1 MPLNPRSTAPSA
13 PAPIGRRLLGRWWR
27 RQSPARQDRYAT
39 LAPLA
44 SVLLFL
50 AAIISAF
57 WYLRN
62 EEIEREAEAVKRDTE
77 IAQQQIRLRLI
88 ENQEQL
94 VRMAREIVTRELDGA
109 SFLDQAARFTA
120 DRPEIQQLSW
130 IGAER
135 QVRARQT
142 AYFERELPPAKI
154 TAPSP
159 ARRRGNAAA
168 SAAEEAASAAAVAA
182 ANAAANAAG
191 RPNEADWAFIAARD
205 VRQPIYSRPF
215 KDPAG
220 TLVFELHVPLLDKG
234 SFSGALVVEYSID
247 VLLRHFV
254 PSEVTGRHAI
264 AVVDERERVI
274 ASSVTPMPGPAR
286 VPASIVHDVPLAP
299 AANGLILRGT
309 GYRTSVGL
317 IGNTLFWMVVAL
329 SVLTVWMLLGT
340 WRHMRR
346 RGQIQG
352 ALVAETNFRRAM
364 ENSMLTGMRAMDLE
378 GRVSYVN
385 PAFCAMTGFTEH
397 ELIGRLPPYP
407 YWPHDRIE
415 ENSRLLQQE
424 LQGRSP
430 AGGIEVK
437 VMRKN
442 GTLFDARM
450 YVSPLVDARG
460 HQTGWMTSMTNI
472 TEAKRIRDQ
481 LSASHERF
489 TTVLE
494 GLDASVSVLSV
505 QQGELLFANRSYRL
519 WFGAEA
525 RGHALLASGAG
536 PAVPFIAEPDDA
548 VDGLSGLPAQE
559 LTGIGTN
566 PREVYVHQLDKWFDV
581 RSRYLQWTD
590 GRLAQMLIATDI
602 TGRRRAEEQA
612 AAQAEKAQ
620 VSSRL
625 ITMGEMASSVA
636 HELNQPLTA
645 ITNYCSGMVS
655 RVKAETI
662 QQADL
667 IAALEKTAR
676 QAERA
681 GQIIHRIRAFVKKSE
696 PQRQDAHAKDIVE
709 DAVELAS
716 IELRRRNVAIH
727 HYVAQRLPVL
737 RCDPILIEQV
747 LLNLLKNAAEAIDSA
762 KLPAAR
768 RHIELR
774 VIPRHTPDEGGV
786 IEFSV
791 TDMGPGLPEEV
802 INRLY
807 EAFFSTKAEGMGIG
821 LSLCR
826 SIVESHR
833 GRIKAQNIYNGA
845 SVAGCRFAFTLPVET
860 NARHE
865 ETTLPPPPLFSRV
878 PQALSTQPS
887 SPTSAAPPA
896 ANSTP

>member
-1 MPLNPRSTAPSA
+1 MTSLSPPPTPAGPASA
-13 PAPIGRRLLGRWWR
+13 QRRLLGRWWR
-27 RQSPARQDRYAT
+27 RQSPARQDRFAT
-39 LAPLA
+39 LGPLA

-62 EEIEREAEAVKRDTE
+62 EELEREAEAVKRDTE

-94 VRMAREIVTRELDGA
+94 VRMAREFVTRELDA
-109 SFLDQAARFTA
+109 SDFTPQASGFVS
-120 DRPEIQQLSW
+120 DRPEITQFVWLGADRRVRGRYSAQ
-130 IGAER
+130 AER
-135 QVRARQT
+135 
-142 AYFERELPPAKI
+142 ED
-154 TAPSP
+154 SP
-159 ARRRGNAAA
+159 ASGAQVPAPATART
-168 SAAEEAASAAAVAA
+168 ETE
-182 ANAAANAAG
+182 
-191 RPNEADWAFIAARD
+191 WAYIAARD
-205 VRQPIYSRPF
+205 LRQPIYSRTY
-215 KDPAG
+215 KDRHGAM
-220 TLVFELHVPLLDKG
+220 VFQVHVPMLHRG
-234 SFSGALVVEYSID
+234 QFSGVLVADYSID
-247 VLLRHFV
+247 VLMRHFV
-254 PSEVTGRHAI
+254 PTEVTRRHTI
-264 AVVDERERVI
+264 AVIDEREQTI
-274 ASSVTPMPGPAR
+274 ASSVLPMPGGAR
-286 VPASIVHDVPLAP
+286 QRAPILHDVPLAP
-299 AANGLILRGT
+299 AANGLVLRGS

-329 SVLTVWMLLGT
+329 SVLTLWMLLGT
-340 WRHMRR
+340 WRHVRR
-346 RGQIQG
+346 RAQIQG
-352 ALVAETNFRRAM
+352 ALVQETNFRRAM
-364 ENSMLTGMRAMDLE
+364 ENSMLTGMRAMDIE
-378 GRVSYVN
+378 GRVTYVN

-407 YWPHDRIE
+407 YWPADRID

-437 VMRKN
+437 VVRKN

-450 YVSPLVDARG
+450 YVSPLVDSRG

-494 GLDASVSVLSV
+494 GLEAAVSVLSV

-525 RGHALLASGAG
+525 GGHALLASGTAPNLPLDMTG
-536 PAVPFIAEPDDA
+536 HDDE
-548 VDGLSGLPAQE
+548 DGLSGLPTQE
-559 LTGIGTN
+559 LTGLGAN
-566 PREVYVHQLDKWFDV
+566 PREVYAAALDKWFDV
-581 RSRYLQWTD
+581 RARYLQWTD
-590 GRLAQMLIATDI
+590 GRLAQMLIATDV
-602 TGRRRAEEQA
+602 TARRRAEELAEQ
-612 AAQAEKAQ
+612 QAEKAQ

-645 ITNYCSGMVS
+645 ITNYCNGMVS
-655 RVKAETI
+655 RVKADAI
-662 QQADL
+662 DRDAL
-667 IAALEKTAR
+667 IAALGKTAR

-696 PQRQDAHAKDIVE
+696 PQRQPSQAKAIVD

-727 HYVAQRLPVL
+727 HYVAQRLPDVN
-737 RCDPILIEQV
+737 CDPILIEQV
-747 LLNLLKNAAEAIDSA
+747 LLNLLKNGAEAIDNA
-762 KLPAAR
+762 KMPPSR

-791 TDMGPGLPEEV
+791 TDMGPGLPDEV
-802 INRLY
+802 IARLY

-833 GRIKAQNIYNGA
+833 GRIKAQNLYNGTLIT
-845 SVAGCRFAFTLPVET
+845 GCRFAFTLPVET
-860 NARHE
+860 TARHE
-865 ETTLPPPPLFSRV
+865 ETTLAHRPDDT
-878 PQALSTQPS
+878 ALDAETRHNR
-887 SPTSAAPPA
+887 TPA
-896 ANSTP
+896 ARTHP

>member
-1 MPLNPRSTAPSA
+1 MTSLSPGPGSTGSA
-13 PAPIGRRLLGRWWR
+13 AGQRRLIGRWWR
-27 RQSPARQDRYAT
+27 RQSAARQDRFAT
-39 LAPLA
+39 LGPLA

-62 EEIEREAEAVKRDTE
+62 EEIERETEAVKRDTE

-94 VRMAREIVTRELDGA
+94 VRMAREVVTRELETADFR
-109 SFLDQAARFTA
+109 SQAAAFSN
-120 DRPEIQQLSW
+120 DRPEITQFVWLT
-130 IGAER
+130 ANR
-135 QVRARQT
+135 QSRAGYSAQP
-142 AYFERELPPAKI
+142 EREDGAGPADK
-154 TAPSP
+154 
-159 ARRRGNAAA
+159 
-168 SAAEEAASAAAVAA
+168 AA
-182 ANAAANAAG
+182 ANVPG
-191 RPNEADWAFIAARD
+191 RTETEWAFIAARD
-205 VRQPIYSRPF
+205 LRQPIYSRPF
-215 KDPAG
+215 KDVHGAM
-220 TLVFELHVPLLDKG
+220 VFQVMVPMLDRG
-234 SFSGALVVEYSID
+234 QFSGALVVNYSID
-247 VLLRHFV
+247 VLMRHFV
-254 PSEVTGRHAI
+254 PSEVTRRHTV
-264 AVVDERERVI
+264 AVLDDQDRTI
-274 ASSVTPMPGPAR
+274 ASTMLPMPGSKQRPA
-286 VPASIVHDVPLAP
+286 AIVHDVPLAP
-299 AANGLILRGT
+299 AANGLVLRGS

-329 SVLTVWMLLGT
+329 SVLTLWMLLGT
-340 WRHMRR
+340 WRHVRR
-346 RGQIQG
+346 RAQIQG
-352 ALVAETNFRRAM
+352 ALVQETNFRRAM
-364 ENSMLTGMRAMDLE
+364 ENSMLTGMRAMDIE
-378 GRVSYVN
+378 GRVTYVN

-407 YWPHDRIE
+407 YWPADRID
-415 ENSRLLQQE
+415 ENTRLLMQE

-442 GTLFDARM
+442 GSLFDARM
-450 YVSPLVDARG
+450 YVSPLVDSRG

-494 GLDASVSVLSV
+494 GLEAAVSVLSV

-519 WFGAEA
+519 WFGADA
-525 RGHALLASGAG
+525 KGHALLASGA
-536 PAVPFIAEPDDA
+536 VPNMPLDVTGHDDE
-548 VDGLSGLPAQE
+548 DSLSGLPTQE
-559 LTGIGTN
+559 LTGLGAN
-566 PREVYVHQLDKWFDV
+566 PREVYAAGLDKWFDV
-581 RSRYLQWTD
+581 RARYLQWTD
-590 GRLAQMLIATDI
+590 GRLAQMLIATDV
-602 TGRRRAEEQA
+602 TARRRAEELAEQ
-612 AAQAEKAQ
+612 QAEKAQ

-645 ITNYCSGMVS
+645 INNYCNGMVS
-655 RVKAETI
+655 RVKADTI
-662 QQADL
+662 DRDAL
-667 IAALEKTAR
+667 LAALGKTAR

-696 PQRQDAHAKDIVE
+696 PQRQPSQASAIVNE
-709 DAVELAS
+709 AVELAG

-727 HYVAQRLPVL
+727 HYVAQRLPIL
-737 RCDPILIEQV
+737 SCDPILIEQV

-762 KLPAAR
+762 KLPASR

-791 TDMGPGLPEEV
+791 TDMGPGLPDEV
-802 INRLY
+802 IARLY

-833 GRIKAQNIYNGA
+833 GRIKAQNLYNGDL
-845 SVAGCRFAFTLPVET
+845 VTGCRFAFTLPVET
-860 NARHE
+860 TVRQE
-865 ETTLPPPPLFSRV
+865 ETTLLHQGPPHSV
-878 PQALSTQPS
+878 
-887 SPTSAAPPA
+887 APR
-896 ANSTP
+896 

>member
-1 MPLNPRSTAPSA
+1 MTPSPPGPASTGIAN
-13 PAPIGRRLLGRWWR
+13 GQRRLLGRWWR
-27 RQSPARQDRYAT
+27 RQSPARQDRFAT
-39 LAPLA
+39 LGPLA

-62 EEIEREAEAVKRDTE
+62 EEIERETEAVKRDTE

-94 VRMAREIVTRELDGA
+94 VRMAREFVTKELDAGDFLPQAA
-109 SFLDQAARFTA
+109 SFAN
-120 DRPEIQQLSW
+120 DRPEVTQFVWLAADRRARARYSVQ
-130 IGAER
+130 AER
-135 QVRARQT
+135 EDGAKPT
-142 AYFERELPPAKI
+142 AGALAKLP
-154 TAPSP
+154 
-159 ARRRGNAAA
+159 
-168 SAAEEAASAAAVAA
+168 
-182 ANAAANAAG
+182 G
-191 RPNEADWAFIAARD
+191 RTETEWAFIAARD
-205 VRQPIYSRPF
+205 LRQPIYSRPF
-215 KDPAG
+215 RDGSG
-220 TLVFELHVPLLDKG
+220 TMVFQVLVPMLDRG
-234 SFSGALVVEYSID
+234 QFSGALVADYSID
-247 VLLRHFV
+247 TLMRHQV
-254 PSEVTGRHAI
+254 PTEVTRRHTV
-264 AVVDERERVI
+264 AVIDERELTI
-274 ASSVTPMPGPAR
+274 ASTVLPMPGNAR
-286 VPASIVHDVPLAP
+286 VRAAILHDVPLAP
-299 AANGLILRGT
+299 AANGLVLRGS

-329 SVLTVWMLLGT
+329 SVLTLWMLLGT
-340 WRHMRR
+340 WRHVRR
-346 RGQIQG
+346 RAQISG
-352 ALVAETNFRRAM
+352 ALVQETNFRRAM
-364 ENSMLTGMRAMDLE
+364 ENSMLTGMRAMDIE
-378 GRVSYVN
+378 GRVTYVN

-407 YWPHDRIE
+407 YWPADRID
-415 ENSRLLQQE
+415 ENTRLLQQE

-494 GLDASVSVLSV
+494 GLEAAVSVQSV

-519 WFGAEA
+519 WFGAESG
-525 RGHALLASGAG
+525 GHALLASGAA
-536 PAVPFIAEPDDA
+536 PNVP
-548 VDGLSGLPAQE
+548 VDVTGHEDEDSLSGLPTQE
-559 LTGIGTN
+559 LTNLGAN
-566 PREVYVHQLDKWFDV
+566 PREVYAAGLDKWFDV
-581 RSRYLQWTD
+581 RARYLQWTD
-590 GRLAQMLIATDI
+590 GRLAQMLIATDV
-602 TGRRRAEEQA
+602 TARRRAEELAGQ
-612 AAQAEKAQ
+612 QAEKAQ

-625 ITMGEMASSVA
+625 IMMGEMASSVA

-645 ITNYCSGMVS
+645 ITNYCNGMVS
-655 RVKAETI
+655 RVVADTI
-662 QQADL
+662 DRDAL
-667 IAALEKTAR
+667 IAALGKTAR

-696 PQRQDAHAKDIVE
+696 PQRQASQALAIVE

-727 HYVAQRLPVL
+727 HYVAQRLPVIH
-737 RCDPILIEQV
+737 CDPILIEQV
-747 LLNLLKNAAEAIDSA
+747 LLNLLKNGAEAIDSA
-762 KLPAAR
+762 KLPASR

-774 VIPRHTPDEGGV
+774 VVPRHTPEEGGV

-802 INRLY
+802 IARLY
-807 EAFFSTKAEGMGIG
+807 EAFFSTKADGMGIG

-833 GRIKAQNIYNGA
+833 GRIKAQNLYNGS
-845 SVAGCRFAFTLPVET
+845 SVTGCRFAFTLPVDIT
-860 NARHE
+860 ARHE
-865 ETTLPPPPLFSRV
+865 ETTRSHGHPDASHDAALDTGDSATLGLKQVLP
-878 PQALSTQPS
+878 
-887 SPTSAAPPA
+887 
-896 ANSTP
+896 

>member
-1 MPLNPRSTAPSA
+1 MTSLSPGPGSTGPVADQ
-13 PAPIGRRLLGRWWR
+13 RRLIGRWWR
-27 RQSPARQDRYAT
+27 RQSAVRQDRFAT
-39 LAPLA
+39 LGPLA

-62 EEIEREAEAVKRDTE
+62 EEIERETEAVKRDTE

-94 VRMAREIVTRELDGA
+94 VRMAREFVTRELDPA
-109 SFLDQAARFTA
+109 DFTPQAATFSN
-120 DRPEIQQLSW
+120 DRPEITQFVWLSANRRSRA
-130 IGAER
+130 GYSAQAER
-135 QVRARQT
+135 DDG
-142 AYFERELPPAKI
+142 
-154 TAPSP
+154 TAP
-159 ARRRGNAAA
+159 NDK
-168 SAAEEAASAAAVAA
+168 AVV
-182 ANAAANAAG
+182 NTPG
-191 RPNEADWAFIAARD
+191 SSETEWAFIAARD
-205 VRQPIYSRPF
+205 LRQPIYSRPF
-215 KDPAG
+215 KDANG
-220 TLVFELHVPLLDKG
+220 AMVFQVLVPMLDRG
-234 SFSGALVVEYSID
+234 QFSGALVVNYSID
-247 VLLRHFV
+247 VLMRHFV
-254 PSEVTGRHAI
+254 PSEVTRRHTV
-264 AVVDERERVI
+264 AVLDDQDRTI
-274 ASSVTPMPGPAR
+274 ASTVLSMPGDKQRPPA
-286 VPASIVHDVPLAP
+286 ILHDVPLAP
-299 AANGLILRGT
+299 AANGLVLRGS

-329 SVLTVWMLLGT
+329 SVLTLWMLLGT
-340 WRHMRR
+340 WRHVRR
-346 RGQIQG
+346 RTQIQG
-352 ALVAETNFRRAM
+352 ALVQETNFRRAM
-364 ENSMLTGMRAMDLE
+364 ENSMLTGMRAMDIE
-378 GRVSYVN
+378 GRVTYVN

-407 YWPHDRIE
+407 YWPADRID
-415 ENSRLLQQE
+415 ENTRLLLQE

-450 YVSPLVDARG
+450 YVSPLVDSRG

-494 GLDASVSVLSV
+494 GLEAAVSVLSV

-519 WFGAEA
+519 WFGADA
-525 RGHALLASGAG
+525 KGHALLASGA
-536 PAVPFIAEPDDA
+536 VPSLPLDVTGHDDE
-548 VDGLSGLPAQE
+548 DSLSGLPAQA
-559 LTGIGTN
+559 LTGQGNN
-566 PREVYVHQLDKWFDV
+566 PREVYAAGLDKWFDV
-581 RSRYLQWTD
+581 RARYLQWTD
-590 GRLAQMLIATDI
+590 GRLAQMLIATDV
-602 TGRRRAEEQA
+602 TARRRAEELA
-612 AAQAEKAQ
+612 AQQAEKAQ

-645 ITNYCSGMVS
+645 ITNYCNGMVS
-655 RVKAETI
+655 RVKADTI
-662 QQADL
+662 DRDAL
-667 IAALEKTAR
+667 LAALGKTAR

-696 PQRQDAHAKDIVE
+696 PQRQPSQASAIVNE
-709 DAVELAS
+709 AVELAS
-716 IELRRRNVAIH
+716 IELRRRNVAIQ

-737 RCDPILIEQV
+737 SCDPILIEQV

-762 KLPAAR
+762 KLPASR

-791 TDMGPGLPEEV
+791 TDRGPGLADEV
-802 INRLY
+802 IARRY

-833 GRIKAQNIYNGA
+833 GRIKAQNLYNGDL
-845 SVAGCRFAFTLPVET
+845 VTGCRFAFTLPVET
-860 NARHE
+860 TARHE
-865 ETTLPPPPLFSRV
+865 ET
-878 PQALSTQPS
+878 ALLHQGPS
-887 SPTSAAPPA
+887 HPVAPR
-896 ANSTP
+896 